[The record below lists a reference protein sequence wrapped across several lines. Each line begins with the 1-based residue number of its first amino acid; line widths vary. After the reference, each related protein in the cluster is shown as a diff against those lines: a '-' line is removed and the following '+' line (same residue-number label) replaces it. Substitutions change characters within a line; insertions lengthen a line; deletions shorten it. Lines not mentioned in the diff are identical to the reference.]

1 MPSKRPLEGL
11 RVADFSWFG
20 AGPIAGNTLA
30 CFGAEVVRVESLAK
44 VDSLRVGHPF
54 AMNPDGSFKTGYNV
68 SGHFNNFNAG
78 KLSIQLNLNTEKGQ
92 EIGYRIIEKSDIF
105 LSNFTP
111 RVIEKWNLRP
121 EQVMAANPR
130 LIAAYSPM
138 QGLWGP
144 HKDFLGF
151 GAVLTPVVGI
161 SEMSGF
167 PDRPPFGVGT
177 NYPDYVVNP
186 GHTVTAILAAL
197 RHRKR
202 TGKGQVIEL
211 AQLES
216 VVATLGTA
224 VADYLAN
231 GHVQTRTGNRSPI
244 AAPHGAFRCADDET
258 SVNSPDRWVAIACRS
273 DAHWAA
279 LCEVAGHPEVAADA
293 RFATLAARKA
303 DEDALEALVS
313 TWTAGFRAEELTAR
327 LQARGVPAGVV
338 QNAQDLLDKDEH
350 VRARGYYEYLDHPET
365 GRSAYDGPAARLSKT
380 PGHHAGPAPLMGEHT
395 FEVLDRI
402 CGLSSDEIADL
413 VAQEVLV

>member
-1 MPSKRPLEGL
+1 MSTRPLSGL

-54 AMNPDGSFKTGYNV
+54 AMNEDVSFKTGYNV
-68 SGHFNNFNAG
+68 SGYFNNFNAG
-78 KLSIQLNLNTEKGQ
+78 KLSVQLNLNTEKGQ
-92 EIGYRIIEKSDIF
+92 EVGYRIIEKSDIF

-121 EQVMAANPR
+121 EQVLAANPR
-130 LIAAYSPM
+130 IIAAYAPM

-177 NYPDYVVNP
+177 NYPDYVINP

-197 RHRKR
+197 RHRNR
-202 TGKGQVIEL
+202 TGEGQVIEL

-216 VVATLGTA
+216 VVNTLGTA
-224 VADYLAN
+224 VADYLLN
-231 GHVQTRTGNRSPI
+231 GHVQTRAGNRSPI
-244 AAPHGAFRCADDET
+244 MAPHGAFRCADDPT
-258 SVNSPDRWVAIACRS
+258 SANSPDRWVVIS
-273 DAHWAA
+273 VHSVWPEV
-279 LCEVAGHPEVAADA
+279 CEGLGHPEAATDP
-293 RFATLAARKA
+293 RFATFEARKA
-303 DEDALEALVS
+303 NEDALESVIGE
-313 TWTAGFRAEELTAR
+313 WTRERRAEEVMEL
-327 LQARGVPAGVV
+327 LQARGVPCGVV

-380 PGHHAGPAPLMGEHT
+380 PGHHAAPAPLLGEHT
-395 FEVLDRI
+395 FEVLERI
-402 CGLSSDEIADL
+402 AGLSIDEIADL
-413 VAQEVLV
+413 MAQGVLE